1 MPAAV
6 ATGRDAALCGAVEQL
21 ISQAWRSPTVSA
33 FQPHTLTHT
42 QRTLLQVRVVS
53 SALWARLY
61 VMRPASR
68 ADLHN
73 GKGRGKAGELY
84 GVMIGWNMKTI
95 WDVEIVNIY
104 DIGHCHAARFC
115 HSSRSV
121 SSLGTAQRNG
131 GPRFSCCVVDPTRAK
146 TRLFVVGI
154 PNRSYLTASKTP
166 PGWKTPSRQHSRVSH
181 LRPVMRRQVQC
192 LPGIK
197 AAMRATS
204 VMVVVVGATP
214 QPAVARR
221 R

>member
-104 DIGHCHAARFC
+104 DIGHCHAAL
-115 HSSRSV
+115 SVTASV

-131 GPRFSCCVVDPTRAK
+131 GPWFSCCVVNPTRAK

-166 PGWKTPSRQHSRVSH
+166 PGWKTPSRQHSRGSH